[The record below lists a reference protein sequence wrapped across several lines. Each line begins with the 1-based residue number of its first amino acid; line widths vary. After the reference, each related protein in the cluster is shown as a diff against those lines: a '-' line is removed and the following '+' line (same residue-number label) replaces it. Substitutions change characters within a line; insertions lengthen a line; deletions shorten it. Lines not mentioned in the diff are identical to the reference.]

1 MNIPIFTR
9 FNTRN
14 QVRSAKVQYR
24 TQELNLLRTQHTLYK
39 EIQQA
44 WNSAV
49 ASQAKYEASLDA
61 SAAAEDAFT
70 LTKAKYENGKA
81 TITEFN
87 ESLARLI
94 KAQSDSVQATYECLY
109 QTALVEFYRGRPLAL

>member
-1 MNIPIFTR
+1 M
-9 FNTRN
+9 
-14 QVRSAKVQYR
+14 RSARLQYKA
-24 TQELNLLRTQHTLYK
+24 QELQLLRAEHVLYK

-49 ASQAKYEASLDA
+49 ASQTKHAASLEA
-61 SAAAEDAFT
+61 SAAAEDAFQ

-87 ESLARLI
+87 ESLARLV
-94 KAQSDSVQATYECLY
+94 KAQSDAVQATYECLY
-109 QTALVEFYRGRPLAL
+109 QTALVEFYRGRPLSL